1 MDFCISLKAN
11 FDRKTIKMQKCWL
24 HCDTFYFS
32 DMHWI
37 SFASIRLFLKAGYIV
52 ALYFYAKLTSLQ
64 FIFFVKVGFTALQFF
79 FCQSWLPCKT
89 NLFIFVKV
97 GFTAVIKC
105 LLQCRAL
112 HFKNEIKL
120 ALLNVL
126 FVRKCSECCLQSNF
140 CYFKIN
146 FPFLL
151 TSLQQISQKN
161 NIVKSMLEKITISQ
175 METSRPFVLLF
186 FHFESLRVKKI

>member
-1 MDFCISLKAN
+1 MA
-11 FDRKTIKMQKCWL
+11 
-24 HCDTFYFS
+24 
-32 DMHWI
+32 
-37 SFASIRLFLKAGYIV
+37 
-52 ALYFYAKLTSLQ
+52 SLQ
-64 FIFFVKVGFTALQFF
+64 CSTLKNKARLASLQWFVFLNMKMFAFLQCFISKKL
-79 FCQSWLPCKT
+79 
-89 NLFIFVKV
+89 VKV

-126 FVRKCSECCLQSNF
+126 FVSKCSECCLQSNF

>member
-97 GFTAVIKC
+97 GFTA
-105 LLQCRAL
+105 LQ
-112 HFKNEIKL
+112 FFF
-120 ALLNVL
+120 
-126 FVRKCSECCLQSNF
+126 FVKVRFPAKQIYFFCQSWLPCKTN
-140 CYFKIN
+140 
-146 FPFLL
+146 
-151 TSLQQISQKN
+151 
-161 NIVKSMLEKITISQ
+161 
-175 METSRPFVLLF
+175 LF
-186 FHFESLRVKKI
+186 FCQSWLHWKTNLFFY